1 MTPVD
6 RRQFKLVLAAVGSS
20 SGSSASAPKEIAEP
34 EVLRFSRN
42 GWIPNNDRLPVL
54 LYRGAIE
61 ITGSDPA
68 ALFERLFERNGWPPQ
83 WRDGVFDF
91 QHYHSTAHE
100 VLGFAAGKGRLMLGG
115 ENGQEITVHPGD
127 VLVLPTGTG
136 HCSLQSSEDFQVV
149 GAYPAGQEWDICRTA
164 PTRPDTERMLH
175 LPFPDSD
182 PLTGKTGALAKEW
195 RRAA

>member
-1 MTPVD
+1 MKLVD
-6 RRQFKLVLAAVGSS
+6 RQFQLILAAVGPS
-20 SGSSASAPKEIAEP
+20 SGSSASAHKEIPDP

-42 GWIPNNDRLPVL
+42 GWVPNNERLPVL
-54 LYRGAIE
+54 LYRGAVKIL
-61 ITGSDPA
+61 GSDPA
-68 ALFERLFERNGWPPQ
+68 ALFERLFDRNGWPPQ

-100 VLGFAAGKGRLMLGG
+100 VLGCAAGEGRLMLGG
-115 ENGQEITVHPGD
+115 QNGQVITVHPGD
-127 VLVLPTGTG
+127 ILVLPTGTG
-136 HCSLQSSEDFQVV
+136 HCELQSSEDFLVV

-164 PTRPDTERMLH
+164 PTRSDTERMLH

-182 PLTGKTGALAKEW
+182 PVTGQAGALAKEW